1 MLVKTVALTIRYKEK
16 KKKKRKK
23 KGIVIFCACMEY
35 DRQLDTFIS
44 HWIQVSL
51 RNSSTSSSSN

>member
-16 KKKKRKK
+16 KKKSEK